1 MKTAASWRSGPRPRT
16 VSDTVDFP
24 PDSPLGEF
32 VKRTPTLVVF
42 LRHFGCTFC
51 RQTMAEVGE
60 LRPQIEAT
68 RTQIAFV
75 HPESPDVAPP
85 WLAKFGLSGVFQLS
99 DPALKH
105 YLAFGL
111 GNMRMSALLSPTV
124 VVRGAAAAMSYG
136 FGYQPPGLLRQLGG
150 VFVVQEDQVLA
161 SFRHQSSADRPD
173 YLELIRT
180 SQSRDVTLPSRNETR
195 LAP

>member
-1 MKTAASWRSGPRPRT
+1 MKTAGNSRSGRRPHT
-16 VSDTVDFP
+16 VSERISLP
-24 PDSPLGEF
+24 PESPLGDL

-60 LRPQIEAT
+60 CRPQIESSGTA
-68 RTQIAFV
+68 IAFV
-75 HPESPDVAPP
+75 HPESADAARP
-85 WLAKFGLSGVFQLS
+85 WLDKFGLSGVLQVS
-99 DPALKH
+99 DPSLKH

-111 GNMRMSALLSPTV
+111 GNMRMSALLSPSV
-124 VVRGAAAAMSYG
+124 VVRGAASALSYG

-150 VFVVQEDQVLA
+150 VFVVHHDQLLA

-173 YLELIRT
+173 YLDLIRT
-180 SQSRDVTLPSRNETR
+180 SQAAAVTLP
-195 LAP
+195 APDGFDRS